1 MDSKSVRCWPAN
13 KVEPRVGLYCVF
25 IAPGIRYGSTY
36 MVPWFDLGYRTRLTV
51 SVVLTTRHIIFLILE
66 VAYSPAARAVACSS
80 ARVERSVIP
89 LMVMTPRGP
98 GILSIR

>member
-1 MDSKSVRCWPAN
+1 MGLHIRCPGSVLSGLPDSSN
-13 KVEPRVGLYCVF
+13 RVCGLNDQSC
-25 IAPGIRYGSTY
+25 
-36 MVPWFDLGYRTRLTV
+36 
-51 SVVLTTRHIIFLILE
+51 FLILE
-66 VAYSPAARAVACSS
+66 AAYSPAARAVACSS